1 MHPPGRLRPRPRL
14 IEKGH
19 DHHEREANAN
29 RQTTPRWHRQKL
41 DEANDDRPDGQ
52 WPAFLKRRRIL
63 GDQEGPKANV
73 GRMIDSSKAITLPGW
88 TRRPDTV
95 MDVNLGYPCPK
106 RKFPMRHL
114 QQVV

>member
-1 MHPPGRLRPRPRL
+1 MEDRARRQNGQGNLAAIEKGSQDGHFTSELARVRCTHQGDCGRGRGL

-41 DEANDDRPDGQ
+41 DEANYDRPDGQ

-63 GDQEGPKANV
+63 
-73 GRMIDSSKAITLPGW
+73 
-88 TRRPDTV
+88 
-95 MDVNLGYPCPK
+95 
-106 RKFPMRHL
+106 
-114 QQVV
+114 